1 MKRRRPRQKRE
12 RRHHPRHPFRAEF
25 KGQEL
30 SSLGSADSPL
40 VFQGSIQNISCG
52 GINVLT
58 KRRLKETSLV
68 RAEILLPQTPVSV
81 PLLMQTRWIRRLAR
95 PSRYE
100 AGLQFLI

>member
-1 MKRRRPRQKRE
+1 M
-12 RRHHPRHPFRAEF
+12 
-25 KGQEL
+25 
-30 SSLGSADSPL
+30 
-40 VFQGSIQNISCG
+40 FQGSIQNISCG

-95 PSRYE
+95 P
-100 AGLQFLI
+100 LDMKQVCNF